1 MQGKFFILTIT
12 HGIVWIWGILEDVF
26 TWISL
31 VGLCYGS
38 WAVFLFKKFISSS
51 SYFPLWFSKD
61 CRVSYCT
68 SWVQILKHQLVN
80 FLVPMCQRSVRVSAE
95 WQWDQRER
103 VQQTTQSLVNQLQLL
118 SLKKG
123 HKAFLIDYI
132 LLLYKYSYSSY
143 TPLLGVGLI
152 SLLTIHS
159 TNNYWAPP

>member
-1 MQGKFFILTIT
+1 
-12 HGIVWIWGILEDVF
+12 
-26 TWISL
+26 
-31 VGLCYGS
+31 
-38 WAVFLFKKFISSS
+38 
-51 SYFPLWFSKD
+51 
-61 CRVSYCT
+61 
-68 SWVQILKHQLVN
+68 
-80 FLVPMCQRSVRVSAE
+80 MCQRSIRVSAE

-159 TNNYWAPP
+159 TNNY